1 MPRAKT
7 KPVEAVETAT
17 IPDAGVALPQVQT
30 ATEAINENEQDKLQ
44 RLARESRK
52 LLFERHLHQ
61 PFHPAELKFK
71 PQTVK
76 GDRCLAI
83 AYIDARCVM
92 DRLDDVCGVDGWEDS
107 YRELPDGSVVC
118 KLTIRTPYGVYVSK
132 TDVGSPSEQP
142 DAGDRLKA
150 AFSDA
155 LKRAA
160 VKFGIGRYVYRI
172 PNQWVGYDP
181 VKKRP
186 TETAK
191 LPAFAVPANNVPEP
205 RPYFDPGDE
214 LVEFQ
219 TVAAAAT
226 APTFTPEAV
235 RLTQPPPETKPEPAN
250 VPDKK
255 VEGANKKRLDE
266 LITTRTN
273 WWKASLDGC
282 DGAAQM
288 TQLIVE
294 NLKDEPL
301 QTKALCWDVIQ
312 AYIKE
317 AGMVWNA
324 KRKEVDDPNAVGEA
338 IPF

>member
-1 MPRAKT
+1 MPRAKPLKAAET
-7 KPVEAVETAT
+7 PPAVVDTL
-17 IPDAGVALPQVQT
+17 PDVPLQT
-30 ATEAINENEQDKLQ
+30 HSPEPDENEQDRLQ

-52 LLFERHLHQ
+52 LLFERHLQQ

-118 KLTIRTPYGVYVSK
+118 KLTIRTPYGASVSK
-132 TDVGSPSEQP
+132 TDVGNPSEQP
-142 DAGDRLKA
+142 DAGDRIKA
-150 AFSDA
+150 AFSDS

-160 VKFGIGRYVYRI
+160 VKFGIGRYIYRI

-191 LPAFAVPANNVPEP
+191 LPAFAVPAKNVPEP

-214 LVEFQ
+214 LVEIQ
-219 TVAAAAT
+219 PVAAAA
-226 APTFTPEAV
+226 AQMNVLKNSGTPSMADPID
-235 RLTQPPPETKPEPAN
+235 PPKG
-250 VPDKK
+250 PDKK
-255 VEGANKKRLDE
+255 VEEANKKRLDE

-324 KRKEVDDPNAVGEA
+324 KRKEVDDPNSVGEA